1 MKANYFKAYVG
12 NGTKLHIGYEYELP
26 DNRKMLLVVCGSRR
40 IGTRIFTNGSL
51 DLATYSENTNACEK
65 CVEREADLLQKER
78 VEA

>member
-1 MKANYFKAYVG
+1 MKANYLKAYVG

-26 DNRKMLLVVCGSRR
+26 DDRKMLMVVCGSRR
-40 IGTRIFTNGSL
+40 HGTRIYTNGSL

-65 CVEREADLLQKER
+65 CVERESDLSEKER